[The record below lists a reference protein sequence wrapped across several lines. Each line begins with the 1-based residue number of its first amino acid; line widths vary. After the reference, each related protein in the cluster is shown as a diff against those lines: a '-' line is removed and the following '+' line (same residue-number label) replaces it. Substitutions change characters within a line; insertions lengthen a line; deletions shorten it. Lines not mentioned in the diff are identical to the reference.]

1 MTLISVSRVSCQ
13 CWFLFEYLFSLTNAI
28 KLPFL
33 ALHIFYILLVGCSNL
48 HEFLLILLL
57 NVWAKYE
64 DVLRQMTFK
73 YFSHLASLPVV
84 QQMWFP
90 ANRAVRSTHQVNF
103 SYEDSGKKASGYLP
117 EFLNNHK
124 IFIKIAH
131 SIRIWYMSA

>member
-1 MTLISVSRVSCQ
+1 MTLISVFRVSCQ

-33 ALHIFYILLVGCSNL
+33 ALRIFHILLVGCSNL

-57 NVWAKYE
+57 KVWAKYE
-64 DVLRQMTFK
+64 DMVRQITFK

-90 ANRAVRSTHQVNF
+90 TNTAVRSMHQVNF
-103 SYEDSGKKASGYLP
+103 SCDDSGKKGSGYLP
-117 EFLNNHK
+117 ALLNNLK
-124 IFIKIAH
+124 VFIKIAK
-131 SIRIWYMSA
+131 SFRI